1 MPALAVFLIVLG
13 AVYHLFFRF
22 ERWHNTD
29 KPGIVYEHD
38 NLTGETRE
46 MKPDGRST
54 AVEGSDYRADVSGR
68 ILGDENGTVDDPNA
82 PRTGNSSLSPE
93 AAYSQEQASRIR
105 STDAGT
111 TTNLWG
117 EPLIVDNTRSEPR
130 STGSRRSGTTN
141 SRDNGPPIPEGNE
154 ASDEETANASSNPS
168 TLRLRPTGAPVLIQA
183 EVRSQRR
190 RHIERDA
197 VAEND
202 NEGSFVDGV
211 GETRADETIPPV
223 PTRATRRR
231 IAATPEKPDVPALK
245 SWDWRDESQVEK
257 VSKPVPTPR
266 RVMMATSAPPVPVTQ
281 RLNDVRKVYVAPFA
295 VQKVDLNHDGAS
307 EDVIQSA
314 ERQDGLLNISIVQNG
329 REIFFGR
336 GRQIALLPGRTRDGW
351 ADIALKAHGKVVGV
365 FRYNPAQDMYTVITN
380 RTNPG

>member
-38 NLTGETRE
+38 NLTGETRAI
-46 MKPDGRST
+46 KPDGRSNP
-54 AVEGSDYRADVSGR
+54 VEGSDYRADVSGR

-82 PRTGNSSLSPE
+82 PRTGDPSLSPE
-93 AAYSQEQASRIR
+93 AAYSQEQASHIH
-105 STDAGT
+105 SNEVAAGT

-117 EPLIVDNTRSEPR
+117 EPLIVDNTRSETR
-130 STGSRRSGTTN
+130 STGSRRNGTTG
-141 SRDNGPPIPEGNE
+141 SRDNGPPIPQSNE
-154 ASDEETANASSNPS
+154 ASEEDTGNLASD
-168 TLRLRPTGAPVLIQA
+168 LRLRPNGAPVPLQG

-190 RHIERDA
+190 RRIERDA
-197 VAEND
+197 MADND

-211 GETRADETIPPV
+211 GETRPDETIPPV
-223 PTRATRRR
+223 PSHATRHQ
-231 IAATPEKPDVPALK
+231 IKIVPERSDVPVLK

-257 VSKPVPTPR
+257 ISKPVPVPR
-266 RVMMATSAPPVPVTQ
+266 RVMVAMSSPPVPVSH
-281 RLNDVRKVYVAPFA
+281 RLNDVREVHVAPFA
-295 VQKVDLNHDGAS
+295 VQKVDLNHDGGA
-307 EDVIQSA
+307 EDIIQSA
-314 ERQDGLLNISIVQNG
+314 ARQDGLLDISIVQNG

-351 ADIALKAHGKVVGV
+351 ADIALKAHGKVIGV

-380 RTNPG
+380 RSNPG